1 MFLVKDFRGFTLYE
15 KIFFGLFILAQIAIL
30 VYFYNPAKGID
41 WINVIASVSGIL
53 CVIMSAKGRLSTFL
67 YGLIQVITYGWI
79 SYQANLMGEVYL
91 QVVFGVFQFI
101 GLYTWIR
108 NMHTIS
114 TKKTEV
120 QEVDTKGLTMMQWA
134 ITLILGGAFYF
145 AFAKYLQSIKSG
157 QPFLDALNV
166 SLNLTGQ
173 VLMSLRFKEQWFFWI
188 VVNIVSITL
197 WVRKMIHAG
206 SIDDTGVTMVV
217 MWIGFLINSI
227 YGYYYWKK
235 LQVTTAQTR

>member
-1 MFLVKDFRGFTLYE
+1 MFLIKDFRGFTKYE
-15 KIFFGLFILAQIAIL
+15 KTFFGLFLFFQVAIL
-30 VYFYNPAKGID
+30 VYFYIKTKEID

-91 QVVFGVFQFI
+91 QVVFGIFQFI
-101 GLYTWIR
+101 GLYAWIK

-114 TKKTEV
+114 TKSTEV
-120 QEVDTKGLTMMQWA
+120 QEVDTKGLTMLQWA
-134 ITLILGGAFYF
+134 ITLALGGAFYL

-188 VVNIVSITL
+188 VVNIVSISL
-197 WVRKMIHAG
+197 WMRKMILSG
-206 SIDDTGVTMVV
+206 NFDDDGVTMVF

-235 LQVTTAQTR
+235 LQIHTQS

>member
-1 MFLVKDFRGFTLYE
+1 MFLIKDFRGFTKYE
-15 KIFFGLFILAQIAIL
+15 KTFFGLFLFFQVAIL
-30 VYFYNPAKGID
+30 VYFYIKTKEID

-91 QVVFGVFQFI
+91 QIVFGIFQFI
-101 GLYTWIR
+101 GLYAWIK

-114 TKKTEV
+114 TKSTEV
-120 QEVDTKGLTMMQWA
+120 QEVDTKGLTMLQWA
-134 ITLILGGAFYF
+134 ITLALGGAFYL

-173 VLMSLRFKEQWFFWI
+173 VLMSFRFKEQWFFWI
-188 VVNIVSITL
+188 VVNIVSISL
-197 WVRKMIHAG
+197 WMRKMILSG
-206 SIDDTGVTMVV
+206 NFDDDGVTMVF

-235 LQVTTAQTR
+235 LQIHTQS

>member
-1 MFLVKDFRGFTLYE
+1 
-15 KIFFGLFILAQIAIL
+15 
-30 VYFYNPAKGID
+30 
-41 WINVIASVSGIL
+41 
-53 CVIMSAKGRLSTFL
+53 MSAKGRLSTFL

-101 GLYTWIR
+101 GLYAWIR
-108 NMHTIS
+108 NMHTLS
-114 TKKTEV
+114 TPKVEV
-120 QEVDTKGLTMMQWA
+120 QEVDTKGLTAIQWA
-134 ITLILGGAFYF
+134 ITLLLGGAFYF
-145 AFAKYLQSIKSG
+145 AFAKYLESIKSG

-197 WVRKMIHAG
+197 WVRKMMHTGA
-206 SIDDTGVTMVV
+206 IDATGVTMVV
-217 MWIGFLINSI
+217 MWIGFLINSV

-235 LQVTTAQTR
+235 LQIETQQ

>member
-1 MFLVKDFRGFTLYE
+1 MFLIKDFRGFTKYE
-15 KIFFGLFILAQIAIL
+15 KVFFGLFLLAQVAIL
-30 VYFYNPAKGID
+30 VYFFIKTKEID
-41 WINVIASVSGIL
+41 WINVIASISGIL

-79 SYQANLMGEVYL
+79 SYRANLMGEVYL
-91 QVVFGVFQFI
+91 QIVFGVFQFI
-101 GLYTWIR
+101 GLYAWIR
-108 NMHTIS
+108 NMHTLS
-114 TKKTEV
+114 TPKVEV
-120 QEVDTKGLTMMQWA
+120 QEVDTKGLTAIQWA
-134 ITLILGGAFYF
+134 ITLLLGGAFYF
-145 AFAKYLQSIKSG
+145 AFAKYLESIKSG

-197 WVRKMIHAG
+197 WVRKMMHTGA
-206 SIDDTGVTMVV
+206 IDATGVTMVV
-217 MWIGFLINSI
+217 MWIGFLINSV

-235 LQVTTAQTR
+235 LQIETQQ

>member
-1 MFLVKDFRGFTLYE
+1 MFLIKDFRGFTLYE

-30 VYFYNPAKGID
+30 IYFYEPGKPVD
-41 WINVIASVSGIL
+41 WINVIASISGIL

-67 YGLIQVITYGWI
+67 YGLIQVSTYGWI

-91 QVVFGVFQFI
+91 QVVFGIFQFI

-108 NMHTIS
+108 NMHTVS
-114 TKKTEV
+114 TTSVDV
-120 QEVDTKGLTMMQWA
+120 QEVDTKGLTLIQWA
-134 ITLILGGAFYF
+134 ITLFIGGAFYI
-145 AFAKYLQSIKSG
+145 AFAKYLESIKSG

-173 VLMSLRFKEQWFFWI
+173 TLMSLRFKEQWFFWI

-197 WVRKMIHAG
+197 WVRKMLHTGEMDA
-206 SIDDTGVTMVV
+206 TGVTMVV
-217 MWIGFLINSI
+217 MWIGFLINSV

-235 LQVTTAQTR
+235 LQVAAQQ

>member
-1 MFLVKDFRGFTLYE
+1 MFIVKDFRGFSTYE
-15 KIFFGLFILAQIAIL
+15 KVFFGLFILAQIAVLI
-30 VYFYNPAKGID
+30 YFYDPAQGVD

-53 CVIMSAKGRLSTFL
+53 CVIMSAKGRLSTFI
-67 YGLIQVITYGWI
+67 YGLIQVATYGWI

-91 QVVFGVFQFI
+91 QVVFGIFQFI

-108 NMHTIS
+108 NMHTIN
-114 TKKTEV
+114 TKSIEV
-120 QEVDTKGLTMMQWA
+120 QEVDTKGLTLLQWV
-134 ITLILGGAFYF
+134 ITLVAGAAFYL
-145 AFAKYLQSIKSG
+145 AFAKYLEHIKSG
-157 QPFLDALNV
+157 QPFLDAFNV

-197 WVRKMIHAG
+197 WVRKMLLAG
-206 SIDDTGVTMVV
+206 KADDTGVTMVL
-217 MWIGFLINSI
+217 MWVGFLINSI

-235 LQVTTAQTR
+235 LQVATKTS

>member
-1 MFLVKDFRGFTLYE
+1 MKTG
-15 KIFFGLFILAQIAIL
+15 K
-30 VYFYNPAKGID
+30 ID
-41 WINVIASVSGIL
+41 WINVIASISGIL

-91 QVVFGVFQFI
+91 QVVFGIFQFI
-101 GLYTWIR
+101 GLYTWIK
-108 NMHTIS
+108 NMHTLA
-114 TKKTEV
+114 TPKTEV
-120 QEVDTKGLTMMQWA
+120 QEVDTKGLTPMQWG
-134 ITLILGGAFYF
+134 ITLVLGGAFYI
-145 AFAKYLQSIKSG
+145 AFAKYLEHIKSG
-157 QPFLDALNV
+157 QAFLDALNV
-166 SLNLTGQ
+166 SLNLIGQ

-197 WVRKMIHAG
+197 WTRKIMISYEYTAT
-206 SIDDTGVTMVV
+206 DVTMIV

-235 LQVTTAQTR
+235 LQVDTH